1 MSYPEKIKF
10 ARETLLMTQE
20 ELALELGVTPITVCR
35 WETGKVEP
43 SIKAKKAFPLTR
55 IMANTKEQ
63 ISRNMRSNKSKDTKP
78 ELMLRK
84 ELWRRGLRYRKNYKP
99 LAGKPDIVFL
109 RAQIAVFVDGKMWH
123 GYDWEHPKNDF
134 KSHQDFWIPK
144 IEHNMERDFEVTQN
158 LIELGWLVLRF
169 WDFEIKKDVA
179 ACADKIEQ
187 AYRNR
192 TESEAR
198 DAEIQI
204 N

>member
-1 MSYPEKIKF
+1 MS
-10 ARETLLMTQE
+10 A
-20 ELALELGVTPITVCR
+20 
-35 WETGKVEP
+35 
-43 SIKAKKAFPLTR
+43 KAFPLTK

-84 ELWRRGLRYRKNYKP
+84 ELWRRGLRYRKNYKS

-123 GYDWEHPKNDF
+123 GYDWERQKHDF

-144 IEHNMERDFEVTQN
+144 IEHNMERDFEVTQD

-169 WDFEIKKDVA
+169 WDFEIKRDVT

-204 N
+204 D